1 MKMTTEKRAYERI
14 PLDMEITIFKFNT
27 TYSGT
32 IKNISKNG
40 MYIET
45 DKKPLPSN
53 SKLDLHLTYKAKLKV
68 FSTFK
73 NNSFEVPVQ
82 VERLV
87 EGESPFIGMGVML
100 LNWSRPYWDF
110 LDSINPTN

>member
-14 PLDMEITIFKFNT
+14 PLDMEVIILKFNT

-32 IKNISKNG
+32 IKNLSKNG

-45 DKKPLPSN
+45 DMKPLQIN
-53 SKLDLHLTYKAKLKV
+53 SKFDLHLTFKAKLKA
-68 FSTFK
+68 FITF
-73 NNSFEVPVQ
+73 NNNTFEVPLL

-87 EGESPFIGMGVML
+87 EDRGPFIGMGVMI
-100 LNWSRPYWDF
+100 LNWSRQYWDF
-110 LDSINPTN
+110 LDSLNLTN

>member
-1 MKMTTEKRAYERI
+1 MGMTTDKRAHERI
-14 PLDMEITIFKFNT
+14 PLDMEIIIFKFNT

-32 IKNISKNG
+32 LKNISKNG

-53 SKLDLHLTYKAKLKV
+53 SKLNLHLTYKAKLKV
-68 FSTFK
+68 FITF
-73 NNSFEVPVQ
+73 NNSTFEVPVQ
-82 VERLV
+82 VKRLV
-87 EGESPFIGMGVML
+87 EGESPSIGMGVML

-110 LDSINPTN
+110 LDSFNPTN